1 MPILANI
8 IQSLFSLP
16 TSWFES
22 ILVFRHGHV
31 VGGSWGL
38 AIVGL
43 TVIVRALLV
52 PLALRQLRS
61 MHKMQMLAPRLKE
74 IKDQY
79 KDDRQRQ
86 HQEIMVVYRE
96 NKIHP
101 LGAFGPLIAQAPV
114 FVSLYYALRK
124 NLKLDI
130 CGKQLKHYFHVAR
143 PSEIPPGKLQSI
155 GCNHVA
161 RHSARFLFLGDITAP
176 TTGLALV
183 VLIVLYLASQMAS
196 VLVTSA
202 TTAAPGS
209 KMMMLALPF
218 VLVFF
223 VYTFPPGVL
232 VYWITT
238 NFWTAGQNYLIK
250 RHIGVPP
257 TTQIF
262 TAGTAGEGG
271 VPAGP
276 GDTTSN
282 RPATRKKRKR
292 SGRRR

>member
-1 MPILANI
+1 
-8 IQSLFSLP
+8 
-16 TSWFES
+16 
-22 ILVFRHGHV
+22 
-31 VGGSWGL
+31 
-38 AIVGL
+38 
-43 TVIVRALLV
+43 
-52 PLALRQLRS
+52 
-61 MHKMQMLAPRLKE
+61 MQTLAPRLKE
-74 IKDQY
+74 IKEQY

-86 HQEIMVVYRE
+86 HQEIMAVYRE

-101 LGAFGPLIAQAPV
+101 LGAFGPLVAQAPV

-130 CGKQLKHYFHVAR
+130 CGKQLKRYFHVAR
-143 PSEIPPGKLQSI
+143 PSEIPSGTLQSI
-155 GCNHVA
+155 SCNHVA

-262 TAGTAGEGG
+262 TAGTAGEGAAL
-271 VPAGP
+271 AGP

-282 RPATRKKRKR
+282 RPTTRKKRKR